1 MNNLITLQEAFQ
13 ASILRADDCVGDS
26 ILGTESVSAATRL
39 SIYSEAYRLR
49 LIDALVDN
57 YPALHSVLRD
67 EAFDRL
73 ARAYIAVHP
82 SQQPSIR
89 WFGDRVAEF
98 LRATPPYRDRP
109 ELSDLARFE
118 WTLRAVFDAQ
128 DSNVLAIED
137 ISVLP
142 AEAWPG
148 MRIRLH
154 PSVRRIDL
162 HWNAPAMWAAVDHG
176 EPPVSPVESARPV
189 AWVLWRKD
197 LNQYFRSVDPI
208 EAWALDA
215 ARDGRPFAA
224 LCEGLCKWLDTTD
237 APLRAASLL
246 KSWVNEQMVAAVDL
260 PGGVGQKP
268 NIPGQSRR
276 KQTADL
282 C

>member
-1 MNNLITLQEAFQ
+1 MNNLNTLQEAFQ
-13 ASILRADDCVGDS
+13 ASILHADDCVDDS
-26 ILGTESVSAATRL
+26 ILGTERVSATTRL

-49 LIDALVDN
+49 LIDALADN
-57 YPALHSVLRD
+57 YPALHGLLGD

-73 ARAYIAVHP
+73 ARAYITGHP

-118 WTLRAVFDAQ
+118 WTLREVFDAQ
-128 DSNVLAIED
+128 DSDVLAIED
-137 ISVLP
+137 ISALP
-142 AEAWPG
+142 AESWPG

-162 HWNAPAMWAAVDHG
+162 HWNAPAMWTAADRG
-176 EPPVSPVESARPV
+176 EPPVQPVESARPV
-189 AWVLWRKD
+189 AWVLWRKE
-197 LNQYFRSVDPI
+197 LNQYFRSADPI

-215 ARDGRPFAA
+215 VRDGRPFAA
-224 LCEGLCKWLDTTD
+224 LCEGLCRWLDTTD
-237 APLRAASLL
+237 APLRAAGLL
-246 KSWVNEQMVAAVDL
+246 KAWVNEQMIAAVEFAAASPEDSEL
-260 PGGVGQKP
+260 PRYSP
-268 NIPGQSRR
+268 R
-276 KQTADL
+276 KQTADP